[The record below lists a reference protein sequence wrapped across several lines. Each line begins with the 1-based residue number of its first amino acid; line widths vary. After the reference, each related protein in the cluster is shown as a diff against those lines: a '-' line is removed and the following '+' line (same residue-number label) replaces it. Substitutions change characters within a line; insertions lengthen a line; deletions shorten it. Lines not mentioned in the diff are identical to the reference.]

1 MLLSLT
7 FVAYRNRMSK
17 WVAELLSDVEEEK
30 VLAAHLVENE
40 ADQKE
45 HALLELEHVRDF
57 DWEWIP
63 IVV

>member
-30 VLAAHLVENE
+30 VLTAHLVENE
-40 ADQKE
+40 ADQKDM
-45 HALLELEHVRDF
+45 RC
-57 DWEWIP
+57 WS
-63 IVV
+63 